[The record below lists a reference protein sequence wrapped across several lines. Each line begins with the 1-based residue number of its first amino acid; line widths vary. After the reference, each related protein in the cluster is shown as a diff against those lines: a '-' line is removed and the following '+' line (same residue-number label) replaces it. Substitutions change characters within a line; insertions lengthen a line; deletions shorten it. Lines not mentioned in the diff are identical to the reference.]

1 MARRATHQ
9 SEITRSPAVSF
20 LASENMGA
28 DAVVYMS
35 NSSEVSLADSSTGFG
50 AVVGLTR
57 TSILEGL
64 SVVITTSGLHS
75 LSSALNGGTTGDPV
89 YFTDSGALTLT
100 APSDPGDYVQQ
111 IGIYNTS
118 TSIFVQISP
127 PLGL

>member
-1 MARRATHQ
+1 MIWYVLTV
-9 SEITRSPAVSF
+9 TF
-20 LASENMGA
+20 L
-28 DAVVYMS
+28 
-35 NSSEVSLADSSTGFG
+35 SLADSSTGFG

-57 TSILEGL
+57 TSILDGL

-118 TSIFVQISP
+118 TSIFIQISP